1 MPHVHMH
8 ALTQCCFHSLVSSQ
22 TFRRVLTALMD
33 GCTEVKSLPSVAL
46 LILATFGGRVLEI
59 KAWSG
64 SVDIIGLAET
74 QCTVGYVR
82 MFILLLDLEQVL
94 VQEWQNIPQAFL
106 TCREL
111 KVPGLC

>member
-74 QCTVGYVR
+74 VHCW
-82 MFILLLDLEQVL
+82 L
-94 VQEWQNIPQAFL
+94 
-106 TCREL
+106 REDVHSPFGSRAGACPIVAEHSSGFPHL
-111 KVPGLC
+111 S